1 MSLFSDFDKHLSP
14 KERLHS
20 QKIQEHTTLLSTDV
34 SYRDTESYLN
44 RFLHREGS
52 DSFHHRT
59 IADNIEASGVALSKV
74 LDEHAREILI
84 KNDFNPD
91 TACPNHPENLP
102 KSITAPNMLPNKKMK
117 KLFREKI
124 LEYNAKHGDFPIGI
138 VPTHFLPIDIERRVI
153 YISVDDVL
161 VKRQKDARKSEEKDK
176 KVNVANTVI
185 HIQVDGKLYII
196 TAVGITEAFRIL
208 VAFLLENNLFE
219 GRQLIFMSDG
229 AKEIKGYA
237 HTFFSW
243 RPYVLI
249 LDWFHL
255 AKRIKELI
263 SMCLKM
269 PKDKK
274 GPIIKKILNFLW
286 VGNTKGAI
294 AYIESF
300 KRSIIKNED
309 VHNEMV
315 AYIQRKKENICCHAL
330 RREFKLR
337 LSSNT
342 AEKSNDLV
350 VADRQKHNGMS
361 WSYEGSG
368 ALALLSATR
377 RNNALSLWITER
389 KVSLNLKEVGQTL
402 EGPKAA

>member
-1 MSLFSDFDKHLSP
+1 M
-14 KERLHS
+14 
-20 QKIQEHTTLLSTDV
+20 LSTDI

-44 RFLHREGS
+44 RFLHREDS
-52 DSFHHRT
+52 ASFHHRT
-59 IADNIEASGVALSKV
+59 IADNIEASGVALSEA
-74 LDEHAREILI
+74 LDKHAREILI

-91 TACPNHPENLP
+91 TALPNNPVSLP
-102 KSITAPNMLPNKKMK
+102 KSVRAPRVLPNKKMK

-124 LEYNAKHGDFPIGI
+124 LDYNAKHRDFPIGI

-237 HTFFSW
+237 YTFFSW
-243 RPYVLI
+243 RPYILI

-255 AKRIKELI
+255 AKRIKEMI

-286 VGNTKGAI
+286 VGNTDGAI

-300 KRSIIKNED
+300 KSSIIKNED
-309 VHNEMV
+309 VHKEMV
-315 AYIQRKKENICCHAL
+315 AYLQRKKENICCHAL
-330 RREFKLR
+330 RREFNLR

-368 ALALLSATR
+368 ALALLSATC

-402 EGPKAA
+402 EEPKAA

>member
-1 MSLFSDFDKHLSP
+1 M
-14 KERLHS
+14 
-20 QKIQEHTTLLSTDV
+20 
-34 SYRDTESYLN
+34 
-44 RFLHREGS
+44 
-52 DSFHHRT
+52 
-59 IADNIEASGVALSKV
+59 ALSKA

-138 VPTHFLPIDIERRVI
+138 VPTRFLPIDIERRVI

-300 KRSIIKNED
+300 KSSIIKNED

-342 AEKSNDLV
+342 AEKSNDLI

-361 WSYEGSG
+361 WSCEGSG